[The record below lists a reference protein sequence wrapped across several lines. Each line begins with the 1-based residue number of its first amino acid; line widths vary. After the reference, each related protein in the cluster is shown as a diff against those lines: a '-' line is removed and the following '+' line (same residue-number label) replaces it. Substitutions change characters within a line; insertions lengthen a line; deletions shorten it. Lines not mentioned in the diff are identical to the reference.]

1 MNLFILLAH
10 YWHLSLIHIFAIAE
24 SPNGIDNFRFWDYPV
39 TMPEDLIPATNI
51 YDMRLT
57 AHEDGWIYGIFCAER
72 HDDNAPLGD
81 LSSATATA
89 GIARTKDLK
98 NWERLP
104 DLKSRSQQRN
114 RCV

>member
-1 MNLFILLAH
+1 
-10 YWHLSLIHIFAIAE
+10 
-24 SPNGIDNFRFWDYPV
+24 
-39 TMPEDLIPATNI
+39 MPEDLIPATNI

-114 RCV
+114 VVLHPEFVDGNMLFIPVRKMDLSMPEAVAVLVGLWWTT